1 MGEHTNGAPPLSV
14 QSEEKYPMENT
25 KTIRQ
30 YLPTVLWVLVIVVV
44 YFTLNSLITPFA
56 DGITLNANIITQHV
70 KELGG
75 FLFGIF
81 GGLALI
87 EIYFYQIIFRQPKDQ
102 TANIII
108 RTIQIILAVLTTMLV
123 ITFLETTDLFRMG
136 EGVIAQFFRSPNTG
150 FVSVQNILVN
160 IGLAS
165 KDSSAFFAGSIIAL
179 IILAGFVVI
188 HRISIPRRSRNGL
201 AYLLVLPAFLG
212 VLFLIIY
219 PFLFEIKLAFSNASL
234 GTQATK
240 NAQYGLQYG
249 WQNLVTL
256 FTGSVAKDAK
266 FFEVL
271 WRTVLWTVI
280 NVTFHLAGGM
290 GLALLLHRPMK
301 LQGVYRTLLVFPW
314 AIPTTIAAMAL
325 RNEFDS
331 RYGLF
336 NILLTDLNTWLTT
349 ISHGTAN
356 IIGIGNMFT
365 WLAAHIGPVSW
376 KQDPFWA
383 FVSILISNI
392 WLGIPFMSVIILGGL
407 QSISQE
413 YYEAAEID
421 GASKGQQFSN
431 ITLPLLRP
439 VLTPAIILGVVW
451 TFNKFDII
459 YLITQGGPQEKTDIL
474 VSSMYKAAF
483 QFYRYGFTAMF
494 ALVIF
499 VILFI
504 FTLFY
509 LRVSG
514 GLQSAQD

>member
-1 MGEHTNGAPPLSV
+1 MDNQPL
-14 QSEEKYPMENT
+14 KRR
-25 KTIRQ
+25 I
-30 YLPTVLWVLVIVVV
+30 LPYVYWLGGLVVL
-44 YFTLNSLITPFA
+44 YFILNLLISPYA
-56 DGITLNANIITQHV
+56 DGITLNLGTVV
-70 KELGG
+70 KRLGEIAS
-75 FLFGIF
+75 FLLGIF

-87 EIYFYQIIFRQPKDQ
+87 EIYFYQIFFRQPKDARSRIITRGLQ
-102 TANIII
+102 ILLGAFMLLAILAFFEITDLYRLGNNVFGEII
-108 RTIQIILAVLTTMLV
+108 RLPLTIFGGLQSILLSTGLTKGGAGLVGGIIFALLIGA
-123 ITFLETTDLFRMG
+123 IFYF
-136 EGVIAQFFRSPNTG
+136 IQK
-150 FVSVQNILVN
+150 VSVPRISKLGLPYLLILP
-160 IGLAS
+160 
-165 KDSSAFFAGSIIAL
+165 AL
-179 IILAGFVVI
+179 IGI
-188 HRISIPRRSRNGL
+188 
-201 AYLLVLPAFLG
+201 
-212 VLFLIIY
+212 LFLIIY

-249 WQNLVTL
+249 WDNLVTL
-256 FTGSVAKDAK
+256 FTGKVAKDAM
-266 FFEVL
+266 FFEVFG
-271 WRTVLWTVI
+271 RTILWTVI
-280 NVTFHLAGGM
+280 NVTFHVSGGM

-301 LQGVYRTLLVFPW
+301 LQGVYRTLLIFPW

-336 NILLTDLNTWLTT
+336 NILLSDLNAWLVGV
-349 ISHGTAN
+349 SHGTVN
-356 IIGIGNMFT
+356 IPLIGDAFN

-421 GASKGQQFSN
+421 GATKSQQFRN

-451 TFNKFDII
+451 TFNKFDVI

-483 QFYRYGFTAMF
+483 SFYRYGFTAMF

-499 VILFI
+499 IILLI
-504 FTLFY
+504 FTLIY
-509 LRVSG
+509 LRASG
-514 GLQSAQD
+514 GLKSATE

>member
-1 MGEHTNGAPPLSV
+1 
-14 QSEEKYPMENT
+14 MENDNF
-25 KTIRQ
+25 IRRN
-30 YLPTVLWVLVIVVV
+30 LPTILWVAVIASI
-44 YFTLNSLITPFA
+44 YFVLSALITPFA
-56 DGITLNANIITQHV
+56 SGITLNIEIVNERL
-70 KELGG
+70 KEIGS
-75 FLFGIF
+75 FLFGIL
-81 GGLALI
+81 GGLAII
-87 EIYFYQIIFRQPKDQ
+87 EIYFYQIFFRQPTNRT
-102 TANIII
+102 TAIITRAIQAALGLLTLIII
-108 RTIQIILAVLTTMLV
+108 IYFFNLTDLIKLGESATATLVSSPMESFTNLQDSLVKSKIATKDSVKMIAGLIVAIGILALY
-123 ITFLETTDLFRMG
+123 
-136 EGVIAQFFRSPNTG
+136 A
-150 FVSVQNILVN
+150 
-160 IGLAS
+160 
-165 KDSSAFFAGSIIAL
+165 
-179 IILAGFVVI
+179 VI
-188 HRISIPRRSRNGL
+188 HFTSKPKNSRVGL
-201 AYLLVLPAFLG
+201 AYLLILPAFIG

-240 NAQYGLQYG
+240 NAQYGLIYG
-249 WQNLVTL
+249 WENLKAL

-266 FFEVL
+266 FFEVF
-271 WRTVLWTVI
+271 WRTILWTGI
-280 NVTFHLAGGM
+280 NVTFHTLGGM
-290 GLALLLHRPMK
+290 GLAILLNRK
-301 LQGVYRTLLVFPW
+301 LAFKGLYRTLLVIPW
-314 AIPTTIAAMAL
+314 AMPATIAAMAL

-336 NILLTDLNTWLTT
+336 NILLGNLQAWFAG
-349 ISHGTAN
+349 ISANTAN
-356 IIGIGNMFT
+356 IVGIGNAFA
-365 WLAAHIGPVSW
+365 WLAATVGPVSW

-383 FVSILISNI
+383 FVSVLISNI

-421 GASKGQQFSN
+421 GASRWQQFRN

-499 VILFI
+499 AILFL

-514 GLQSAQD
+514 GLKSATE

>member
-1 MGEHTNGAPPLSV
+1 
-14 QSEEKYPMENT
+14 MENDNFL
-25 KTIRQ
+25 KRNLSTILWIAAIAST
-30 YLPTVLWVLVIVVV
+30 YFVLQ
-44 YFTLNSLITPFA
+44 SLIAPFSA
-56 DGITLNANIITQHV
+56 GITLSSKIVTERL
-70 KELGG
+70 KEIGT
-75 FLFGIF
+75 FLFAIL
-81 GGLALI
+81 GGLAII
-87 EIYFYQIIFRQPKDQ
+87 EIYFYQIFFRQPKNSIS
-102 TANIII
+102 TIITRI
-108 RTIQIILAVLTTMLV
+108 IQIALGLLTLTVVINFFNLTDLIKLGDNAISKFVTLPMDSFTSFQKVLISAKIATKDSGKMISG
-123 ITFLETTDLFRMG
+123 ITFALGTLALL
-136 EGVIAQFFRSPNTG
+136 GVIQLISKPKTSRS
-150 FVSVQNILVN
+150 
-160 IGLAS
+160 
-165 KDSSAFFAGSIIAL
+165 
-179 IILAGFVVI
+179 
-188 HRISIPRRSRNGL
+188 GL
-201 AYLLVLPAFLG
+201 AYLLIMPAFLG

-240 NAQYGLQYG
+240 NASYGFIYG
-249 WQNLVTL
+249 WANLVAL

-266 FFEVL
+266 FLEVF
-271 WRTVLWTVI
+271 WRTILWTGI
-280 NVTFHLAGGM
+280 NVTCHVVFGM
-290 GLALLLHRPMK
+290 GIAILLNRPLRFK
-301 LQGVYRTLLVFPW
+301 GFYRTMIIIPW

-336 NILLTDLNTWLTT
+336 NILLGNLNDLLIR
-349 ISHGTAN
+349 ISEGTVH
-356 IIGIGNMFT
+356 IVGIGAAFT
-365 WLAAHIGPVSW
+365 WLANTIGPVSW

-383 FVSILISNI
+383 FVSVLLANI

-413 YYEAAEID
+413 YYEAAELD
-421 GASKGQQFSN
+421 GASKWQQFRN

-439 VLTPAIILGVVW
+439 VLTPAIVLGVVW

-499 VILFI
+499 LILFA

-509 LRVSG
+509 LKISD
-514 GLQSAQD
+514 GLKSATE

>member
-1 MGEHTNGAPPLSV
+1 
-14 QSEEKYPMENT
+14 MENDNFL
-25 KTIRQ
+25 RRN
-30 YLPTVLWVLVIVVV
+30 LPTILWIAVIASIYFVL
-44 YFTLNSLITPFA
+44 SALITPFA
-56 DGITLNANIITQHV
+56 SGITLNTDIVIERL
-70 KELGG
+70 KEIGG
-75 FLFGIF
+75 FLFGIL
-81 GGLALI
+81 GGLTII
-87 EIYFYQIIFRQPKDQ
+87 EIYFYQIFFRQP
-102 TANIII
+102 TNRTTEIIT
-108 RTIQIILAVLTTMLV
+108 RTIQAALGLLTLIIIFYFFNLTDLIKLGESASAKFVNAPMESFTNLQDSLLKAKIATKDSVKMIAGIIVSLGILALY
-123 ITFLETTDLFRMG
+123 
-136 EGVIAQFFRSPNTG
+136 A
-150 FVSVQNILVN
+150 
-160 IGLAS
+160 
-165 KDSSAFFAGSIIAL
+165 
-179 IILAGFVVI
+179 VI
-188 HRISIPRRSRNGL
+188 HFISKPKNSRAGL
-201 AYLLVLPAFLG
+201 AYLLILPAFIG

-240 NAQYGLQYG
+240 NAEYGLIYG
-249 WQNLVTL
+249 WENLKAL

-266 FFEVL
+266 FFEVF
-271 WRTVLWTVI
+271 WRTILWTGI
-280 NVTFHLAGGM
+280 NVTFHTLGGM
-290 GLALLLHRPMK
+290 GLAILLNRK
-301 LQGVYRTLLVFPW
+301 LAFKGLYRTLLVIPW
-314 AIPTTIAAMAL
+314 AIPGTIAAMAL

-336 NILLTDLNTWLTT
+336 NILLGNLQAWFAGISANTV
-349 ISHGTAN
+349 N
-356 IIGIGNMFT
+356 IVGIGNMFA
-365 WLAAHIGPVSW
+365 WLAATVGPVSW

-383 FVSILISNI
+383 FVSVLMANI

-421 GASKGQQFSN
+421 GATRWQQFRN

-499 VILFI
+499 AILFL

-514 GLQSAQD
+514 GLKSATD

>member
-1 MGEHTNGAPPLSV
+1 
-14 QSEEKYPMENT
+14 MENDNFLR
-25 KTIRQ
+25 KN
-30 YLPTVLWVLVIVVV
+30 LPTLLWIAAIASIYFVLS
-44 YFTLNSLITPFA
+44 SLIAPFA
-56 DGITLNANIITQHV
+56 EGITLNSKIVIDRL
-70 KELGG
+70 KEIGG
-75 FLFGIF
+75 FLFAIL
-81 GGLALI
+81 GGLAI
-87 EIYFYQIIFRQPKDQ
+87 VEIYFYQFFFRQPLNS
-102 TANIII
+102 TTNIIT
-108 RTIQIILAVLTTMLV
+108 RAIQIAFGLLTLIVVIYFFNLTDLIKLGDNAFSKFVNFPVDLLTNLQKSLISAKIATKTSAKIIAGIIFALGILALLAV
-123 ITFLETTDLFRMG
+123 IQL
-136 EGVIAQFFRSPNTG
+136 N
-150 FVSVQNILVN
+150 
-160 IGLAS
+160 S
-165 KDSSAFFAGSIIAL
+165 KPRNS
-179 IILAGFVVI
+179 
-188 HRISIPRRSRNGL
+188 RIGL
-201 AYLLVLPAFLG
+201 AYLLIMPAFIG

-240 NAQYGLQYG
+240 NAEYGLIYG
-249 WQNLVTL
+249 WENLKAL

-266 FFEVL
+266 FFEVF
-271 WRTVLWTVI
+271 WRTILWTGI
-280 NVTFHLAGGM
+280 NVTFHTLGGM
-290 GLALLLHRPMK
+290 GLAILLNRK
-301 LQGVYRTLLVFPW
+301 LMFKGLYRTLLVIPW

-336 NILLTDLNTWLTT
+336 NILLGNLNTWLTT
-349 ISHGTAN
+349 VSQHTTN
-356 IIGIGNMFT
+356 IIGIGNAFAWM
-365 WLAAHIGPVSW
+365 AATFGPVSW
-376 KQDPFWA
+376 KQDATWA
-383 FVSILISNI
+383 FVSVLIANI

-421 GASKGQQFSN
+421 GASRWQQFRN

-439 VLTPAIILGVVW
+439 VLTPAIVLGVVW

-499 VILFI
+499 AILFL

-509 LRVSG
+509 LRISG
-514 GLQSAQD
+514 GLKSATE

>member
-1 MGEHTNGAPPLSV
+1 
-14 QSEEKYPMENT
+14 MEN
-25 KTIRQ
+25 KSSLRRFLP
-30 YLPTVLWVLVIVVV
+30 YLYWVLGLFAV
-44 YFTLNSLITPFA
+44 YFLLNALISPFA
-56 DGITLNANIITQHV
+56 SGITLNLGIIIRRLG
-70 KELGG
+70 EIGG
-75 FLFGIF
+75 FLFAILA
-81 GGLALI
+81 GLALI
-87 EIYFYQIIFRQPKDQ
+87 EVYFYQIFFRQPASPKARTTIRSLQ
-102 TANIII
+102 TLLG
-108 RTIQIILAVLTTMLV
+108 TMTVLA
-123 ITFLETTDLFRMG
+123 IFSFFEKTDLFRLGNNPAASIVHLPVTAFGGVQAALMG
-136 EGVIAQFFRSPNTG
+136 A
-150 FVSVQNILVN
+150 
-160 IGLAS
+160 GLAKGGAGLISGIVFTLLIAGIFYTIQKMSVPRVS
-165 KDSSAFFAGSIIAL
+165 KL
-179 IILAGFVVI
+179 
-188 HRISIPRRSRNGL
+188 GL
-201 AYLLVLPAFLG
+201 PYLLVLPAFIG

-240 NAQYGLQYG
+240 NAQYGLIYG

-256 FTGSVAKDAK
+256 FTGTVAKDAK
-266 FFEVL
+266 FFDVFL
-271 WRTVLWTVI
+271 RTILWTVI
-280 NVTFHLAGGM
+280 NVTFHVSGGM
-290 GLALLLHRPMK
+290 ALALLLHRPMK
-301 LQGVYRTLLVFPW
+301 LQGFYRTLLVFPW

-336 NILLTDLNTWLTT
+336 NILLSDLNSWLVNL
-349 ISHGTAN
+349 SHGTVN
-356 IIGIGNMFT
+356 IPLLGDAFN
-365 WLAAHIGPVSW
+365 WLALHIGPVSW

-421 GASKGQQFSN
+421 GANKFQMFRN

-451 TFNKFDII
+451 TFNKFDVI

-499 VILFI
+499 VILLI
-504 FTLFY
+504 FTLIY
-509 LRVSG
+509 LRASG
-514 GLQSAQD
+514 GLKSATE

>member
-1 MGEHTNGAPPLSV
+1 
-14 QSEEKYPMENT
+14 MEN
-25 KTIRQ
+25 KTNLRRF
-30 YLPTVLWVLVIVVV
+30 LPYVYWIAGLVAV
-44 YFTLNSLITPFA
+44 YFLLNSLFA
-56 DGITLNANIITQHV
+56 PYSSGITLNASIVGKRLGEI
-70 KELGG
+70 GG
-75 FLFGIF
+75 FLFGILI
-81 GGLALI
+81 GLGLI
-87 EIYFYQIIFRQPKDQ
+87 EIYFYQMFFREPNSPRNRRIVRGLQILLGTLSVLAIFSFFEK
-102 TANIII
+102 
-108 RTIQIILAVLTTMLV
+108 
-123 ITFLETTDLFRMG
+123 TDLFRLG
-136 EGVIAQFFRSPNTG
+136 DTLIGNIIRSPISLFGGLQSLLMSTG
-150 FVSVQNILVN
+150 LTKGGA
-160 IGLAS
+160 GLIS
-165 KDSSAFFAGSIIAL
+165 GIVMAL
-179 IILAGFVVI
+179 IIAGVFYAI
-188 HRISIPRRSRNGL
+188 QKLSMPRNSKLGL
-201 AYLLVLPAFLG
+201 PYLLVLPAVIG
-212 VLFLIIY
+212 ILFLIIY

-240 NAQYGLQYG
+240 NAEYGLIYG
-249 WQNLVTL
+249 WENLVTL
-256 FTGSVAKDAK
+256 FTGKVAKDAK
-266 FFEVL
+266 FFDVFG
-271 WRTVLWTVI
+271 RTILWTVI
-280 NVTFHLAGGM
+280 NVTFHVGGGM

-301 LQGVYRTLLVFPW
+301 LQGFYRTLLIFPW

-336 NILLTDLNTWLTT
+336 NILLTDLNTWLANV
-349 ISHGTAN
+349 SHGMVN
-356 IIGIGNMFT
+356 IPLLGDAFN

-421 GASKGQQFSN
+421 GATKFQQFRN

-451 TFNKFDII
+451 TFNKFDVI

-483 QFYRYGFTAMF
+483 SFYRYGFTAMF

-499 VILFI
+499 VILLV
-504 FTLFY
+504 FTLIY
-509 LRVSG
+509 LRASG
-514 GLQSAQD
+514 GLKSATE

>member
-1 MGEHTNGAPPLSV
+1 M
-14 QSEEKYPMENT
+14 EKENFLQ
-25 KTIRQ
+25 KN
-30 YLPTVLWVLVIVVV
+30 LPTILWIAVLASIYFVL
-44 YFTLNSLITPFA
+44 SALITPFVG
-56 DGITLNANIITQHV
+56 GITLNSKIVVDRLQEI
-70 KELGG
+70 GG
-75 FLFGIF
+75 FLFGIL
-81 GGLALI
+81 GGLAII
-87 EIYFYQIIFRQPKDQ
+87 EIYFYQIFFRQPLNH
-102 TANIII
+102 TATIITRVI
-108 RTIQIILAVLTTMLV
+108 QVALGLLTLTIV
-123 ITFLETTDLFRMG
+123 IYFFNLTDLIKLGDSAFSKF
-136 EGVIAQFFRSPNTG
+136 VNFPADLITNLQKSLISSKIATKASGKMIAGIIFALG
-150 FVSVQNILVN
+150 ILVLYA
-160 IGLAS
+160 IIQFTS
-165 KDSSAFFAGSIIAL
+165 KSKN
-179 IILAGFVVI
+179 
-188 HRISIPRRSRNGL
+188 SRAGL
-201 AYLLVLPAFLG
+201 AYLLILPAFIG

-240 NAQYGLQYG
+240 NAEYGLTYG
-249 WQNLVTL
+249 WANLKAL

-266 FFEVL
+266 FFEVF
-271 WRTVLWTVI
+271 WRTILWTGI
-280 NVTFHLAGGM
+280 NVTFHTLGGM
-290 GLALLLHRPMK
+290 GLAILLNRPLK
-301 LQGVYRTLLVFPW
+301 FKGLYRTLLVIPW

-336 NILLTDLNTWLTT
+336 NILLGNLNTWLTT
-349 ISHGTAN
+349 ISQNTVN
-356 IIGIGNMFT
+356 IVGIGNGFA
-365 WLAAHIGPVSW
+365 WLAATIGPVSW

-383 FVSILISNI
+383 FVSVLIANI

-421 GASKGQQFSN
+421 GASRWQQFRN
-431 ITLPLLRP
+431 ITLPLLKP

-499 VILFI
+499 AILFL

-514 GLQSAQD
+514 GLKSATE

>member
-1 MGEHTNGAPPLSV
+1 M
-14 QSEEKYPMENT
+14 EKQTPMQ
-25 KTIRQ
+25 R
-30 YLPTVLWVLVIVVV
+30 YLPAALWVLALAAI
-44 YFTLNSLITPFA
+44 YFTINSLIMPYA
-56 DGITLNANIITQHV
+56 DGISLNREIVFDRIKT
-70 KELGG
+70 LGG
-75 FLFGIF
+75 FLLGLL

-87 EIYFYQIIFRQPKDQ
+87 EFYFYQIFFSKPKSQ
-102 TANIII
+102 AAAIVV
-108 RTIQIILAVLTTMLV
+108 RGIQVLLAAVVVMTV
-123 ITFLETTDLFRMG
+123 ITFFEITDLIRLGDSPMANFL
-136 EGVIAQFFRSPNTG
+136 RSPSNAFTALSDMLVESNAVEKANASATAAG
-150 FVSVQNILVN
+150 LTALVIL
-160 IGLAS
+160 GLL
-165 KDSSAFFAGSIIAL
+165 L
-179 IILAGFVVI
+179 IIQPLSVA
-188 HRISIPRRSRNGL
+188 RYSRYGL
-201 AYLLVLPAFLG
+201 AYLLVLPALLG
-212 VLFLIIY
+212 ILFLIVY

-240 NAQYGLQYG
+240 NAEYGLQYG
-249 WQNLVTL
+249 WDNLVTL

-271 WRTVLWTVI
+271 WRTILWTAI
-280 NVTFHLAGGM
+280 NVTFHLLGGM
-290 GLALLLHRPMK
+290 GLAILLHRPMK
-301 LQGVYRTLLVFPW
+301 LQGFYRTLLVFPW

-336 NILLTDLNTWLTT
+336 NILLGDLNTWLTG
-349 ISHGTAN
+349 ISNSTAN
-356 IIGIGNMFT
+356 IVGIGNMFA
-365 WLAAHIGPVSW
+365 WLAENIGPVAW

-383 FVSILISNI
+383 FVSILIANI

-421 GASKGQQFSN
+421 GASKWQQFRN

-439 VLTPAIILGVVW
+439 VLTPAVVLGVVW
-451 TFNKFDII
+451 TFNKFDVI

-499 VILFI
+499 ALLFL

-509 LRVSG
+509 LRISG
-514 GLQSAQD
+514 GLKSATE

>member
-1 MGEHTNGAPPLSV
+1 
-14 QSEEKYPMENT
+14 MENDNFL
-25 KTIRQ
+25 RRN
-30 YLPTVLWVLVIVVV
+30 LPTILWIAVIASIYFVL
-44 YFTLNSLITPFA
+44 SALITPFA
-56 DGITLNANIITQHV
+56 SGITLNSEIIAERL
-70 KELGG
+70 KEIGG
-75 FLFGIF
+75 FLFGIL
-81 GGLALI
+81 GGLAII
-87 EIYFYQIIFRQPKDQ
+87 EIYFYQIFFRQPTNRT
-102 TANIII
+102 TAIIT
-108 RTIQIILAVLTTMLV
+108 RTIQVALGLLTLIIIFYFFNLTDLIKLGKSATATFVNSPVESFNNLQASLVKAKIATKDSVKMIAGTIVSLGILALY
-123 ITFLETTDLFRMG
+123 
-136 EGVIAQFFRSPNTG
+136 A
-150 FVSVQNILVN
+150 
-160 IGLAS
+160 
-165 KDSSAFFAGSIIAL
+165 
-179 IILAGFVVI
+179 VI
-188 HRISIPRRSRNGL
+188 HFTSKPKNSRVGL
-201 AYLLVLPAFLG
+201 AYLLILPAFIG

-240 NAQYGLQYG
+240 NAQYGLVYG
-249 WQNLVTL
+249 WENLKAL

-266 FFEVL
+266 FFEVF
-271 WRTVLWTVI
+271 WRTILWTGI
-280 NVTFHLAGGM
+280 NVTFHTLGGM
-290 GLALLLHRPMK
+290 GLAVLLNRPLK
-301 LQGVYRTLLVFPW
+301 FKGLYRTLLVIPW
-314 AIPTTIAAMAL
+314 AIPGTIAAMAL

-336 NILLTDLNTWLTT
+336 NILLGNLQTWFAG
-349 ISHGTAN
+349 ISANTAN
-356 IIGIGNMFT
+356 IVGIGNIFA
-365 WLAAHIGPVSW
+365 WLASTVGPVAW

-383 FVSILISNI
+383 FVSVLMANI

-421 GASKGQQFSN
+421 GATRWQQFRN

-499 VILFI
+499 FILFL

-514 GLQSAQD
+514 GLKSATE

>member
-1 MGEHTNGAPPLSV
+1 MKT
-14 QSEEKYPMENT
+14 ENPGQ
-25 KTIRQ
+25 RF
-30 YLPTVLWVLVIVVV
+30 LPTFLWIIALVAI
-44 YFTLNSLITPFA
+44 YFTLNALISPFA
-56 DGITLNANIITQHV
+56 SGITLNGKIISDSIKQ
-70 KELGG
+70 LGG
-75 FLFGIF
+75 FLFGII

-87 EIYFYQIIFRQPKDQ
+87 EVYFYQIFFRKPKDV
-102 TANIII
+102 TTNFIVRAL
-108 RTIQIILAVLTTMLV
+108 QIILAVLMAMV
-123 ITFLETTDLFRMG
+123 IISFLETTDLFRMG
-136 EGVIAQFFRSPNTG
+136 DNFVGNFLRSPVTMFTDFQNT
-150 FVSVQNILVN
+150 LVKVH
-160 IGLAS
+160 IAT
-165 KDSSAFFAGSIIAL
+165 KDSAQLTTSGILALGLL
-179 IILAGFVVI
+179 IIFAVI
-188 HRISIPRRSRNGL
+188 HYITVPHNHHFGL
-201 AYLLVLPAFLG
+201 AYLLILPAFLG
-212 VLFLIIY
+212 VVFLIIY

-240 NAQYGLQYG
+240 NAAYGLQYG
-249 WQNLVTL
+249 WENLKTL

-266 FFEVL
+266 FFDVFG
-271 WRTVLWTVI
+271 RTILWTVI
-280 NVTFHLAGGM
+280 NVTFHVAGGM
-290 GLALLLHRPMK
+290 GLAILLHRPMK
-301 LQGVYRTLLVFPW
+301 VQGVYRTLLVFPW

-336 NILLTDLNTWLTT
+336 NILLTDLNTWLTN
-349 ISHGTAN
+349 ISHGTAS
-356 IIGIGNMFT
+356 IIGIGNLFN

-392 WLGIPFMSVIILGGL
+392 WLGIPFMAVIILGGL

-421 GASKGQQFSN
+421 GANKWQQFRN
-431 ITLPLLRP
+431 ITIPLLRP

-451 TFNKFDII
+451 TFNKFDVI

-499 VILFI
+499 IILFL
-504 FTLFY
+504 FTIVY
-509 LRVSG
+509 LRISG
-514 GLQSAQD
+514 GLKSASE

>member
-1 MGEHTNGAPPLSV
+1 MVN
-14 QSEEKYPMENT
+14 EKP
-25 KTIRQ
+25 IRQ
-30 YLPTVLWVLVIVVV
+30 YLPTGLWVLVIAAI
-44 YFTLNSLITPFA
+44 YFTLNSLIAPFA
-56 DGITLNANIITQHV
+56 DGITLDLQIVFQRLQG
-70 KELGG
+70 LGG
-75 FLFGIF
+75 FLIGIL

-87 EIYFYQIIFRQPKDQ
+87 EVYVYQLFFRQPKDK
-102 TANIII
+102 NSRIVI
-108 RTIQIILAVLTTMLV
+108 RTLQGIVAVLLIMTV
-123 ITFLETTDLFRMG
+123 VTFLETTDLFRMG
-136 EGVIAQFFRSPNTG
+136 DNIIGNFFRAPGTG
-150 FVSVQNILVN
+150 FAAIAEYTGNFIAGIIVVLIL
-160 IGLAS
+160 
-165 KDSSAFFAGSIIAL
+165 SAL
-179 IILAGFVVI
+179 FVVI
-188 HRISIPRRSRNGL
+188 QKSSIPRSSHYGL

-212 VLFLIIY
+212 LLFLVVY

-240 NAQYGLQYG
+240 NAEYGLQYG

-266 FFEVL
+266 FLDVFL
-271 WRTVLWTVI
+271 RTVLWTTI
-280 NVTFHLAGGM
+280 NVTFHVTGGM
-290 GLALLLHRPMK
+290 GLAILLHRPMK
-301 LQGVYRTLLVFPW
+301 LQGFYRTLLVFPW

-336 NILLTDLNTWLTT
+336 NILLTDLNTWLTGV
-349 ISHGTAN
+349 SHGTASVV
-356 IIGIGNMFT
+356 GIGNLFA

-407 QSISQE
+407 QSISRE

-421 GASKGQQFSN
+421 GASRWQQFRN

-439 VLTPAIILGVVW
+439 VLTPAIVLGVVW
-451 TFNKFDII
+451 TFNKFDVI
-459 YLITQGGPQEKTDIL
+459 YLITEGKPQEKTDIL

-499 VILFI
+499 IILFL

-509 LRVSG
+509 LRITGS
-514 GLQSAQD
+514 LSAPTE

>member
-1 MGEHTNGAPPLSV
+1 
-14 QSEEKYPMENT
+14 MENDSFL
-25 KTIRQ
+25 KRN
-30 YLPTVLWVLVIVVV
+30 LPTILWIAVITSIYFVLQ
-44 YFTLNSLITPFA
+44 SLIVPFS
-56 DGITLNANIITQHV
+56 DGITLNSKIVVERIQ
-70 KELGG
+70 EIGG
-75 FLFGIF
+75 FLLGIL
-81 GGLALI
+81 GGLSII
-87 EIYFYQIIFRQPKDQ
+87 EIYFYQIFFRQPHNR
-102 TANIII
+102 TATIIT
-108 RTIQIILAVLTTMLV
+108 RTIQVALGLLVLTIVVYFFNLTDLIKLGTNSISRFVTLPMDLYASLQKSLISSKIATKDSGKIIGGIIFSLGILALFAV
-123 ITFLETTDLFRMG
+123 IQL
-136 EGVIAQFFRSPNTG
+136 I
-150 FVSVQNILVN
+150 
-160 IGLAS
+160 S
-165 KDSSAFFAGSIIAL
+165 KPKNN
-179 IILAGFVVI
+179 
-188 HRISIPRRSRNGL
+188 RTGL
-201 AYLLVLPAFLG
+201 AYLLIMPAFIG

-240 NAQYGLQYG
+240 NAEYGLIYG
-249 WQNLVTL
+249 WENLKAL

-266 FFEVL
+266 FLEVF
-271 WRTVLWTVI
+271 WRTILWTGI
-280 NVTFHLAGGM
+280 NVTCHTLGGM
-290 GLALLLHRPMK
+290 GLAILLNRPLRFK
-301 LQGVYRTLLVFPW
+301 GLYRTLLVIPW

-336 NILLTDLNTWLTT
+336 NILLGNLNAWLTT
-349 ISHGTAN
+349 LSQNTVN
-356 IIGIGNMFT
+356 IVGIGNGFA
-365 WLAAHIGPVSW
+365 WLAATIGPVSW

-383 FVSILISNI
+383 FVSVLIANI

-421 GASKGQQFSN
+421 GASKWQQFRN

-499 VILFI
+499 AILFV
-504 FTLFY
+504 FTLLY
-509 LRVSG
+509 LKTSG
-514 GLQSAQD
+514 GLKSATE

>member
-1 MGEHTNGAPPLSV
+1 
-14 QSEEKYPMENT
+14 MENT
-25 KTIRQ
+25 KTRQ
-30 YLPTVLWVLVIVVV
+30 YLPTVVWILVLVAV
-44 YFTLNSLITPFA
+44 YFTLNSLIAPFA
-56 DGITLNANIITQHV
+56 SGITLNIKIISSSIKQ
-70 KELGG
+70 LGG
-75 FLFGIF
+75 FLIGILA
-81 GGLALI
+81 GLALI
-87 EIYFYQIIFRQPKDQ
+87 EIYFFQIFFRQPTGK
-102 TANIII
+102 TKNIIT
-108 RTIQIILAVLTTMLV
+108 RTVQIVLAVIMTMVL

-136 EGVIAQFFRSPNTG
+136 EGMVAKFFRSPNAGFTG
-150 FVSVQNILVN
+150 LSNILVN
-160 IGLAS
+160 SGIAS
-165 KDSSAFFAGSIIAL
+165 KDSGSFIAGSIIAL
-179 IILAGFVVI
+179 VILGLFVYL
-188 HRISIPRRSRNGL
+188 HRISTPRNSRNGL
-201 AYLLVLPAFLG
+201 AYLLILPAFLG

-249 WQNLVTL
+249 WDNLVTL
-256 FTGSVAKDAK
+256 FTGTVAKDAK
-266 FFEVL
+266 FIDVF
-271 WRTVLWTVI
+271 WRTILWTAI
-280 NVTFHLAGGM
+280 NVIFHVSGGM
-290 GLALLLHRPMK
+290 VLAILLHRPMK
-301 LQGVYRTLLVFPW
+301 LQGFYRTLLVFPW

-336 NILLTDLNTWLTT
+336 NILLTDLNTWLTN
-349 ISHGTAN
+349 ISHGTAS
-356 IIGIGNMFT
+356 IIGIGNLFS

-413 YYEAAEID
+413 FYEAAEID
-421 GASKGQQFSN
+421 GANKWQQFRN

-439 VLTPAIILGVVW
+439 VLTPAIVLGVVW
-451 TFNKFDII
+451 TFNKFDVI

-499 VILFI
+499 VILFL

-509 LRVSG
+509 LRISG
-514 GLQSAQD
+514 GLQSAAE